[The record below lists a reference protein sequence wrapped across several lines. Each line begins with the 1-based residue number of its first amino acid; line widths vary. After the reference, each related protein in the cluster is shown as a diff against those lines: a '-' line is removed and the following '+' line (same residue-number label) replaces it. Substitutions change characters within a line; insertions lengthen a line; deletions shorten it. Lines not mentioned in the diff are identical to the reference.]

1 MPQVFHVV
9 RCCECET
16 FQVQQVKKVR
26 KWSCKVCGQKQS
38 LIKEYGRGSGADCR
52 HHVQKLNSLRQD
64 MDRKEFEENLSVL
77 CQPEQQQKH
86 QQQRQHQQ
94 NVEQDS
100 EESNECTSSGQTCNR
115 WQKFLNSNLDT
126 ESVYEDPEDNDTVS
140 TADQF
145 EVGSFQNFRKR
156 PKWSVSE
163 SHHYRKTV
171 SKHCPPDA
179 SSNDYHHRY
188 VQALKS
194 EPSLNAEQHRPSSE
208 NITGQPKRTKY
219 CRTQGAPFT
228 NCFTRESDFT
238 GVQFVSNS
246 GHRPGNVFKPAS
258 HVTSTNLMPSATTST
273 TTTTATASTT
283 AATCDVTTASTIKHD
298 EEMYSCSTRRSSVLD
313 NSPGK
318 ASNTPSSSFH
328 QKSPTGSIKAV
339 HSTSSS
345 SSKWSCFLS
354 NPCQMEDSVDDSDND
369 DDDDDI
375 DDGDG
380 IGSDGGGVG
389 VNSMNTGSVTQFIP
403 YNRTQHEIPTFGNSL
418 LSAKE
423 NPIVKSTNV
432 IPKDFTGVDNMFNLD
447 ENEFDFTF

>member
-64 MDRKEFEENLSVL
+64 MDRKEFEENLAVL

-86 QQQRQHQQ
+86 PQKQPQHQQ

-115 WQKFLNSNLDT
+115 WQKFLNSNPDT
-126 ESVYEDPEDNDTVS
+126 ESVYEDPEDDDTAS
-140 TADQF
+140 IADQF

-163 SHHYRKTV
+163 SNHYRKTV
-171 SKHCPPDA
+171 SKHRPPDA
-179 SSNDYHHRY
+179 SFNDYHHRY
-188 VQALKS
+188 IQALKS

-208 NITGQPKRTKY
+208 NVTGQRKMTKY
-219 CRTQGAPFT
+219 CSTQGAPFT

-238 GVQFVSNS
+238 GVQFVSNT

-258 HVTSTNLMPSATTST
+258 HVTPTNLMPSAT

-283 AATCDVTTASTIKHD
+283 AAICDVTTASAIKHD
-298 EEMYSCSTRRSSVLD
+298 EVMYSCSTRRSSLLD
-313 NSPGK
+313 NSPDK
-318 ASNTPSSSFH
+318 ASNTPSSSSFH
-328 QKSPTGSIKAV
+328 QKSPIGSSKDV

-354 NPCQMEDSVDDSDND
+354 NPCQMEDSVDDSDD
-369 DDDDDI
+369 DDDDDDK

-389 VNSMNTGSVTQFIP
+389 INNMNTGSVTQFNP

-423 NPIVKSTNV
+423 NSIVTSATV